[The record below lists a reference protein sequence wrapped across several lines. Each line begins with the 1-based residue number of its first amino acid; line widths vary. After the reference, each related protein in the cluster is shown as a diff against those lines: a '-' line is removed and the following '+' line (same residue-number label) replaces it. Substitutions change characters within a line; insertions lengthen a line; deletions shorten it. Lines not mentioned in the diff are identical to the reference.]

1 MNRLLYIIQIKL
13 RVAIHLILVEWEKR
27 VNSSLG
33 SQWRYRIDVIDEQ
46 IKSIAASMTEVDKK
60 SIYLYVKLIQ

>member
-46 IKSIAASMTEVDKK
+46 IKSIAASMTEVDKNQ
-60 SIYLYVKLIQ
+60 YT